1 MSRCLCLKVHW
12 LEKIHHR
19 RCWRCWLISAKYTY
33 VLPSLINSLS
43 SSYVL
48 QANVTQEKLQKG
60 PTWVEVWI
68 WVGGCGC
75 DLWSMWNCF
84 PTKYISKKSKSFLI
98 NVLLRVL
105 GKVVRPALPS
115 QPEHV
120 DAVVVVRLK
129 QIFRCEMNLRTYLD
143 TKTIHLPFTYFYIR
157 PNVMSYK
164 FGVPRDPPWW
174 VVTAVRARCVS
185 HDNSSYGDKVI
196 YLCQIFFGAS
206 RQLVCKSDKVPFAD
220 VPSSFYIGWRR
231 QRREVW
237 GQSQPLQEQLSSV
250 CLVKTSSIIIVLIWA
265 YLRLLCR

>member
-1 MSRCLCLKVHW
+1 MTCDQC
-12 LEKIHHR
+12 KIVFQQNIFR
-19 RCWRCWLISAKYTY
+19 
-33 VLPSLINSLS
+33 
-43 SSYVL
+43 
-48 QANVTQEKLQKG
+48 
-60 PTWVEVWI
+60 
-68 WVGGCGC
+68 
-75 DLWSMWNCF
+75 
-84 PTKYISKKSKSFLI
+84 KKNKSFLV

-129 QIFRCEMNLRTYLD
+129 RTIFLRKMWNGPTDLD
-143 TKTIHLPFTYFYIR
+143 TKTIHLPFTYFYLR

-164 FGVPRDPPWW
+164 FGVPRHPPWW
-174 VVTAVRARCVS
+174 VVTALRARCVS
-185 HDNSSYGDKVI
+185 NNNSSDGDKVV

-250 CLVKTSSIIIVLIWA
+250 CLVKTSSIIIVLIFA

>member
-1 MSRCLCLKVHW
+1 MTCDQC
-12 LEKIHHR
+12 KI
-19 RCWRCWLISAKYTY
+19 
-33 VLPSLINSLS
+33 VF
-43 SSYVL
+43 
-48 QANVTQEKLQKG
+48 QQ
-60 PTWVEVWI
+60 
-68 WVGGCGC
+68 
-75 DLWSMWNCF
+75 
-84 PTKYISKKSKSFLI
+84 YIFRKQSKSFLI

-129 QIFRCEMNLRTYLD
+129 QTIFLCKMWNGPTDLD
-143 TKTIHLPFTYFYIR
+143 TKTIHLLLR

-164 FGVPRDPPWW
+164 FGVPRNPPWW
-174 VVTAVRARCVS
+174 VVTALRARCVS
-185 HDNSSYGDKVI
+185 NNNSSDGDKVV

-206 RQLVCKSDKVPFAD
+206 RRLVCKSDKVPFAD

-250 CLVKTSSIIIVLIWA
+250 CLVKTSSIIIVLILA